1 MRALLDPDVV
11 VAAMRS
17 PRGASA
23 ELLRRIDQG
32 SATLLMTVALALE
45 YQSKCM
51 LAKHRLAAE
60 LTEEETGAFVDY
72 LIAMAEPVKTH
83 YRWRPQL
90 HDPGNELV
98 LEAAV
103 SGRATHLITFNEKG
117 LRKAEQSFGIA
128 VIPPNEALRR
138 IKS

>member
-1 MRALLDPDVV
+1 MDW
-11 VAAMRS
+11 
-17 PRGASA
+17 
-23 ELLRRIDQG
+23 
-32 SATLLMTVALALE
+32 
-45 YQSKCM
+45 
-51 LAKHRLAAE
+51 
-60 LTEEETGAFVDY
+60 

-117 LRKAEQSFGIA
+117 LEKAEKCFSIA
-128 VIPPNEALRR
+128 VMRPNEALKGMRNQR
-138 IKS
+138 

>member
-1 MRALLDPDVV
+1 MRVLLDPDVV

-32 SATLLMTVALALE
+32 SATLLLTVALAFE
-45 YQSKCM
+45 YQSRCM
-51 LAKHRLAAE
+51 LAKHRLAAG
-60 LTEEETGAFVDY
+60 LSEEETAAFVDW
-72 LIAMAEPVKTH
+72 LIAIAEPVETH

-90 HDPGNELV
+90 HDPGNELI

-103 SGRATHLITFNEKG
+103 SGRATHLITLNEKG
-117 LRKAEQSFGIA
+117 LRKAEQNFGIPL
-128 VIPPNEALRR
+128 IRPNEALR
-138 IKS
+138 SMQS